1 MIDIWLDINGQ
12 RLDLFFISF
21 HFLSLSMIDITNRV
35 TIFSLQ
41 GALCF
46 NNDMDL
52 NLVDF
57 AFEI

>member
-1 MIDIWLDINGQ
+1 MIDIWLDINRQ
-12 RLDLFFISF
+12 RLDLFFISY
-21 HFLSLSMIDITNRV
+21 HFLSLSLIDITNRV
-35 TIFSLQ
+35 AIFSLQ